1 MKIRPF
7 VKAKALPTMLQ
18 GSVRSIMLKS
28 VNVTVMTITLNAMP
42 RLGVN
47 KTDITQQLVLFRNM
61 STALVR
67 VTVLCIKAVKPIMT
81 VLVKIP
87 ALPRL
92 ARPAKNC
99 MPADAVLMITHTVPA
114 VNLPVV
120 RQIRL

>member
-1 MKIRPF
+1 MKILPF
-7 VKAKALPTMLQ
+7 VKAKALPIMLPVN
-18 GSVRSIMLKS
+18 VRSIMPLS
-28 VNVTVMTITLNAMP
+28 ELVTVMTIISNVTP